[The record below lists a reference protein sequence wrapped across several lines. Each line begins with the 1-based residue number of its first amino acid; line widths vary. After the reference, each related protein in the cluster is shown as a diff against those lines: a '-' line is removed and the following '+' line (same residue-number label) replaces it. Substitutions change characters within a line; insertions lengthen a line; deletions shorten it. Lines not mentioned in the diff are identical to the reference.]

1 MSLSELELKNKC
13 QKQLRTIAK
22 LKKEL
27 KHVSKETQK
36 ITDDNSNV
44 AKFLGNTHILL
55 SEADVQEADMKGQ
68 IEEIKRASADIK
80 VEDMKAQITN
90 LKAIDEAEEYL
101 QSLETHYND
110 LDEKNQSQK
119 DQIATINAELT
130 EVFDQ
135 IQSLDEQQRTQ
146 AEEREQKEKELETAQ
161 QLPEIAKNLKVR
173 ISLFE
178 QEEKYIGEELERVSV
193 QNKLMERD
201 KKELTY
207 HKEQL
212 VSQKKIVDLQNQGC
226 MQALEYSLPED
237 LGEVNVKRIRAD
249 APMQYHEQSSSI
261 GRPLYHPNDSHFKP
275 YH

>member
-1 MSLSELELKNKC
+1 M
-13 QKQLRTIAK
+13 
-22 LKKEL
+22 
-27 KHVSKETQK
+27 
-36 ITDDNSNV
+36 
-44 AKFLGNTHILL
+44 
-55 SEADVQEADMKGQ
+55 
-68 IEEIKRASADIK
+68 
-80 VEDMKAQITN
+80 
-90 LKAIDEAEEYL
+90 
-101 QSLETHYND
+101 
-110 LDEKNQSQK
+110 
-119 DQIATINAELT
+119 
-130 EVFDQ
+130 
-135 IQSLDEQQRTQ
+135 
-146 AEEREQKEKELETAQ
+146 
-161 QLPEIAKNLKVR
+161 R

-249 APMQYHEQSSSI
+249 APMQYHELSSSI